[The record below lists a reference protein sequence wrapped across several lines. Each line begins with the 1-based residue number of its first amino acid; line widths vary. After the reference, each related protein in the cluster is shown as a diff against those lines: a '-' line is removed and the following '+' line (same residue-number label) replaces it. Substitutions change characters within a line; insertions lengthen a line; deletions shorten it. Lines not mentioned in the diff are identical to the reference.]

1 MPVIINVTVD
11 SAGFAGSVDA
21 RCGDA
26 DAQAATATAKTTR
39 RTRLNAMS
47 VVLSRIVG
55 FYTVKIVPL
64 L

>member
-11 SAGFAGSVDA
+11 SAGFAGAVDA